1 MIRLENVSKSYGGG
15 KVKAVD
21 DLSMT
26 VESGRVFGF
35 LGPNGAGKTTTIKMM
50 TGILNADTGSL
61 WLEDVNLTNNP
72 MEAKHMFGFVPD
84 SFEMYDRLTGME
96 YLNFL
101 ADVYGVGQNER
112 KAHIDRM
119 LPLYSLE
126 KEIHQ
131 QIRSFSHG
139 MKQKLQVIGSLIHQP
154 RIWILDE
161 PMTGLDPAS
170 MHVLKQEM
178 QTLCDEGRTVF
189 FSTHVLDVAE
199 RLCDEIGIIRSGKLI
214 AQGST
219 ESLLKSDQKKT
230 LEDLFLDLTSKEA

>member
-1 MIRLENVSKSYGGG
+1 MIRLENISKSYGGG

-21 DLSMT
+21 NLSMT
-26 VESGRVFGF
+26 VESGKVFGF
-35 LGPNGAGKTTTIKMM
+35 LGPNGAGKTTTIKIM
-50 TGILNADTGSL
+50 TGILTADAGSV
-61 WLEDVNLTNNP
+61 WLEDVNLESQP
-72 MEAKHMFGFVPD
+72 MEAKRMFGFVPD
-84 SFEMYDRLTGME
+84 SFEMFDRLTGME

-101 ADVYGVGQNER
+101 ADVYGVGQAER

-119 LPLYSLE
+119 LPLYALE
-126 KEIHQ
+126 KEIYQ

-178 QTLCDEGRTVF
+178 QTLCDEGKTVF

-199 RLCDEIGIIRSGKLI
+199 RLCDEIGIIRSGRLI

-219 ESLLKSDQKKT
+219 ETLLKGDQQKT

>member
-1 MIRLENVSKSYGGG
+1 MIRLENISKSYGGG

-21 DLSMT
+21 GLSMT

-35 LGPNGAGKTTTIKMM
+35 LGPNGAGKTTTIKIM
-50 TGILNADTGSL
+50 TGILNADSGSV
-61 WLEDVNLTNNP
+61 WLDDVDLEKEP
-72 MEAKHMFGFVPD
+72 LQAKRLFGFVPD
-84 SFEMYDRLTGME
+84 AFEMFDRLTGME

-101 ADVYGVGQNER
+101 ADVYGVGQAER
-112 KAHIDRM
+112 KAHTDRM
-119 LPLYSLE
+119 LPLFALE
-126 KEIHQ
+126 NEINQ

-178 QTLCDEGRTVF
+178 QTLCDEGKTVF

-199 RLCDEIGIIRSGKLI
+199 RLCDEIGIIRGGKLI

-219 ESLLKSDQKKT
+219 EALMKGDHSKT

>member
-1 MIRLENVSKSYGGG
+1 MIRLENISKSYGGG

-21 DLSMT
+21 GLNMT
-26 VESGRVFGF
+26 VESGKVFGF

-50 TGILNADTGSL
+50 TGILNADSGSV
-61 WLEDVNLTNNP
+61 WLDGVNLEKEP
-72 MEAKHMFGFVPD
+72 MAAKRLFGFVPD
-84 SFEMYDRLTGME
+84 AFEMFDRLTGME

-101 ADVYGVGQNER
+101 ADVYNVGQAER
-112 KAHIDRM
+112 KAHTDRM
-119 LPLYSLE
+119 LALFSLE
-126 KEIHQ
+126 KEINQ

-178 QTLCDEGRTVF
+178 QTLCDEGKTVF

-199 RLCDEIGIIRSGKLI
+199 RLCDEIGIIRGGKLI

-219 ESLLKSDQKKT
+219 EALMKGDHSKT
-230 LEDLFLDLTSKEA
+230 LEDLFLDLTAKEA